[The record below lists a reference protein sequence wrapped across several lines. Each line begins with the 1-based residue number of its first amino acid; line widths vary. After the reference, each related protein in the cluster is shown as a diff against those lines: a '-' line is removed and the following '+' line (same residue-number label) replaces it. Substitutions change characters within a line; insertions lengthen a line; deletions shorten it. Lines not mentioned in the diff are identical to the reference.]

1 MNRIEEL
8 DAIISQ
14 FNLNNHPFYQ
24 DWRMGTLPLDKLR
37 SYGVEY
43 ARFIGTIDEGWDRI
57 GETKYAEEERYHEKL
72 WAQFQLDI
80 ACGEAE
86 KRPQTETLVTAA
98 KNAFALEP
106 EAVGALYSFEAQQ
119 PYTSQSKLDGPRVLF
134 VDRHN
139 GQPVR
144 YGKPSVQG
152 SRVGF
157 LAKGI
162 GKAISIDGNRL
173 RVEYK
178 LDGAA
183 TPMETQINLAMP
195 SCDGFLGRYLV
206 DGKVPGGLGE
216 SFIWEGI
223 KTLTLEDGVL
233 RGRVVLT
240 CSAPATIHAAP
251 HKTVSQSEDGFEKI
265 MQAVTLKVSIPP
277 QASEAFLLTLTVE
290 PLPD

>member
-24 DWRMGTLPLDKLR
+24 DWRVGTLPLDKLR

-119 PYTSQSKLDGPRVLF
+119 PYTSQSKLDGLNEHYQVSESGKEYF
-134 VDRHN
+134 VVHASDFQEAEDLRHY
-139 GQPVR
+139 V
-144 YGKPSVQG
+144 
-152 SRVGF
+152 
-157 LAKGI
+157 AKMSDDDFARA
-162 GKAISIDGNRL
+162 KSACAVVCAAMWSA
-173 RVEYK
+173 
-178 LDGAA
+178 LDGVYY
-183 TPMETQINLAMP
+183 N
-195 SCDGFLGRYLV
+195 
-206 DGKVPGGLGE
+206 
-216 SFIWEGI
+216 
-223 KTLTLEDGVL
+223 
-233 RGRVVLT
+233 
-240 CSAPATIHAAP
+240 
-251 HKTVSQSEDGFEKI
+251 
-265 MQAVTLKVSIPP
+265 
-277 QASEAFLLTLTVE
+277 
-290 PLPD
+290 